1 MKALLITYNIT
12 TGDLDESRLVDIDDD
27 HNFANGPY
35 QDSVPFSVG
44 SNQTIV
50 EIEEDTGLL
59 DD

>member
-1 MKALLITYNIT
+1 MKALLITY
-12 TGDLDESRLVDIDDD
+12 DQESLVESRLVDIHDD
-27 HNFANGPY
+27 HNFADGPY